1 LKPEPFDIVVLK
13 MHFASYI
20 LMELSPGM
28 AKTAADAISKIE
40 GVKMVHAV
48 TGPFDVI
55 AFVEVPDLA
64 SLSDLVLEKIQSI
77 EGVKKTQTAVVVT
90 PDVFGPGVRQT
101 RSYKRPSPPKKWVEE
116 TVRSILA
123 SDSELSRNPSEVLK
137 LVRIEARKNN
147 YRPVIPPAQVHALL
161 KRR

>member
-1 LKPEPFDIVVLK
+1 VR
-13 MHFASYI
+13 FASYI

-28 AKTAADAISKIE
+28 AKRAADAISKIE

-55 AFVEVPDLA
+55 AFAEVPDLA
-64 SLSDLVLEKIQSI
+64 SLSGLVLEKIQSI

-90 PDVFGPGVRQT
+90 PDVLGPSIQRT

-116 TVRSILA
+116 TVKSILA
-123 SDSELSRNPSEVLK
+123 SNPELSKNSTEMLK
-137 LVRIEARKNN
+137 LVRVEARRNN
-147 YRPVIPPAQVHALL
+147 YRPVIPPAQVQALL
-161 KRR
+161 KKR

>member
-1 LKPEPFDIVVLK
+1 LR
-13 MHFASYI
+13 FASYI

-90 PDVFGPGVRQT
+90 PDVFGSSLRQT
-101 RSYKRPSPPKKWVEE
+101 RSYKSPSPPKKWVEE
-116 TVRSILA
+116 TVRSIL
-123 SDSELSRNPSEVLK
+123 SSNPELSKNTPEVLK
-137 LVRIEARKNN
+137 LVRVEARRNN
-147 YRPVIPPAQVHALL
+147 YRPVIPPAQVQALL
-161 KRR
+161 KKR